1 MPCEE
6 ADIAGGQAHADG
18 AAAPLD
24 GPAPSRAVQADY
36 WIVLDTNVL
45 VDYARHADGQVPD
58 VPLPDG
64 FIRFIEDN
72 RELVLRLDTGR
83 REMRTFM
90 QYHDTN
96 NSVRVQQLLGR
107 FSIAKRR
114 HLRGYREYLAPIVE
128 HLESVASSDPLSDDA
143 CRWLA
148 SKRTAL
154 ASNGFAGAEREEAD
168 PAQRRAALEWL
179 LASARNN
186 DTWIMAKAAKLSE
199 TKPVRLVSNDGDMIT
214 FTGLLEGLTGGRL
227 LVARPR
233 AWD

>member
-1 MPCEE
+1 MGE
-6 ADIAGGQAHADG
+6 AARAACK
-18 AAAPLD
+18 AAP
-24 GPAPSRAVQADY
+24 PASGRPPAAY

-45 VDYARHADGQVPD
+45 VDYARHADGQAPD

-72 RELVLRLDTGR
+72 RALVLRLDTGK

-90 QYHDTN
+90 QHHDAN
-96 NSVRVQQLLGR
+96 NSVRMQRLLGR
-107 FSIAKRR
+107 FSVAKRH
-114 HLRGYREYLAPIVE
+114 HLRGYKEYLGTIVE
-128 HLESVASSDPLSDDA
+128 HLESVASDPMSDGASL
-143 CRWLA
+143 WLA

-154 ASNGFAGAEREEAD
+154 AGNGFAGAEREEAD
-168 PAQRRAALEWL
+168 PERRRAALKWL
-179 LASARNN
+179 LDSAGRN

-199 TKPVRLVSNDGDMIT
+199 TRPVRLVSNDGDMIAFKGPLT
-214 FTGLLEGLTGGRL
+214 GLTGGRL